1 MADST
6 NNLEHA
12 PQHPELPPDAL
23 RWYADTSIF
32 DFPSTAFI
40 EPLKGIIG
48 QRRALDALTIGAQI
62 FSPGYNIFVSGL
74 TGTGRLS
81 TIKSILERSDPYCN
95 VPHDYAF
102 VNNFDNPDNPRLLKF
117 PKGKAIGFEEAM
129 AEAISYLRNQIPK
142 MFEDEQFRTGRRKIV
157 ESFQLREKDMLRAF
171 EEEIKPAGFA
181 LGQAKTNTEV
191 VQPEILPIINGK
203 PYPIAALD
211 ELIKEDVISMD
222 QAKEIGENYDKMR
235 SELYTLAKR
244 GMKLSQE
251 FQREVS
257 KYEHEAASM
266 MVNTT
271 MDEMRTKFPY
281 DDVKCYLEEVAAD
294 VLDNLDLFK
303 NRGEEKDEEHQGK
316 ESLESD
322 PFRIYDVNV
331 VLDNSKTEGCP
342 IIIETTP
349 TFINIFGTVER
360 INDPRGIWTT
370 DFTRIKG
377 GSLLRADGGYLI
389 INATDALSEPGV
401 WKAMKRVLLHR
412 KLEIQSFESF
422 FQTTSQQS
430 AMKPQAIDLNV
441 KVILIGDSRLYHVL
455 YSLEEDFRKIFK
467 INAQFDYEMA
477 RTDSALHEYAAFVRR
492 MCDEEHLLHFDRD
505 GLATVLEYAVE
516 QAGNQSKISL
526 RFSDIADLLREA
538 SFWAEKDAAEVVT
551 RYHVEK
557 ARDMMIERN
566 AMWKEKNLERILDG
580 TLMIATDGT
589 KIGQINGLAVYSVGQ
604 TAFGKP
610 SRITA
615 TVAVGAQGILSIE
628 REARLSGN
636 VYNKGAM
643 ILVGFFR
650 NRFAQER
657 PLSLA
662 ASVVFEQSYGGVDG
676 DSASSTE
683 IYALMSAL
691 SRVPIRQYLAVTGSV
706 NQWGEIQPIGGV
718 KEKIEGFFDVCKSRK
733 LTGSQGVLIPVQNV
747 GDLMLRDDVVDAVEQ
762 GMFHVYPV
770 MSVDQGIEI
779 LTGITAGERDKNG
792 KYPEGTINYLIQKR
806 LIELSDS
813 LRHNMP
819 LMGDGMPGLV
829 RTDAHSDQP
838 DDYE

>member
-1 MADST
+1 
-6 NNLEHA
+6 
-12 PQHPELPPDAL
+12 
-23 RWYADTSIF
+23 
-32 DFPSTAFI
+32 
-40 EPLKGIIG
+40 
-48 QRRALDALTIGAQI
+48 
-62 FSPGYNIFVSGL
+62 
-74 TGTGRLS
+74 
-81 TIKSILERSDPYCN
+81 
-95 VPHDYAF
+95 
-102 VNNFDNPDNPRLLKF
+102 
-117 PKGKAIGFEEAM
+117 
-129 AEAISYLRNQIPK
+129 
-142 MFEDEQFRTGRRKIV
+142 
-157 ESFQLREKDMLRAF
+157 
-171 EEEIKPAGFA
+171 
-181 LGQAKTNTEV
+181 
-191 VQPEILPIINGK
+191 
-203 PYPIAALD
+203 
-211 ELIKEDVISMD
+211 
-222 QAKEIGENYDKMR
+222 
-235 SELYTLAKR
+235 
-244 GMKLSQE
+244 
-251 FQREVS
+251 
-257 KYEHEAASM
+257 M
-266 MVNTT
+266 MVNT
-271 MDEMRTKFPY
+271 MIDEMRTRFPFE
-281 DDVKCYLEEVAAD
+281 DVKCFLDEVAAD

-316 ESLESD
+316 ETMESD

-360 INDPRGIWTT
+360 VNDPRGIWTT

-389 INATDALSEPGV
+389 INAADALSEPGV

-580 TLMIATDGT
+580 TMMIATDGT
-589 KIGQINGLAVYSVGQ
+589 KVGQINGLAVYSVGQ

-615 TVAVGAQGILSIE
+615 TVAVGAQGITSIE
-628 REARLSGN
+628 REARLSGS

-747 GDLMLRDDVVDAVEQ
+747 PDLMLRDDVVEAVEQ

-770 MSVDQGIEI
+770 ISVDQGIEI
-779 LTGITAGERDKNG
+779 LTGVTAGERDKNG
-792 KYPEGTINYLIQKR
+792 RYPEGTINYLIQKR
-806 LIELSDS
+806 LNELSDN

-819 LMGDGMPGLV
+819 MIGDGMPGLV
-829 RTDAHSDQP
+829 RTEAHSDEP
-838 DDYE
+838 EFE